1 MRCAVRRRFFSQ
13 ALFCRWVA
21 EEFFSFAIRRAFC
34 AKGGRTSS
42 EQDVFFFGCLIV
54 ACMLLM
60 FRVYYSSER
69 GVDMALHENI
79 KTRRTALKLSQEY
92 VAERVGVSRQA
103 VAKWETGK
111 SVPAAAHLARLAEVL
126 ETSVAALA
134 GGEHEERARS
144 GICRNAGML
153 VGRFGGYVLLN
164 AGWDGYASGLYT
176 DLPAYWLSIA
186 AAGLVLLLITS
197 LDMRKRHD
205 MRKPQFAV
213 GALLLFSIFFLPSL
227 LPLPSVGLRQ
237 LLSDLAAA
245 ACVVFLDLQYWRH
258 IWKVK

>member
-1 MRCAVRRRFFSQ
+1 M
-13 ALFCRWVA
+13 
-21 EEFFSFAIRRAFC
+21 
-34 AKGGRTSS
+34 SS

-111 SVPAAAHLARLAEVL
+111 SVPASAHLARLAEGL

-144 GICRNAGML
+144 VICRNAGML